1 MIPVKV
7 LVADDNR
14 DAADTIAAL
23 VEANGGEARAC
34 YDGISALVAAGEFH
48 PDVCLLDMAMPG
60 MDGDQVAAHI
70 RAADPDHRV
79 ALVAITALGS
89 DEARRRTERAG
100 FDLHLVKP
108 VDPDLVL
115 SAVYTLGGPSGPMT
129 HPGDRR

>member
-1 MIPVKV
+1 MMPVKV

-14 DAADTIAAL
+14 DAADTLAAL

-34 YDGISALVAAGEFH
+34 YDGISALITAGQFH
-48 PDVCLLDMAMPG
+48 PDVCLLDLTMPG

-70 RAADPDHRV
+70 RAADPDRRV
-79 ALVAITALGS
+79 ALGAVTALGS

-108 VDPDLVL
+108 VDPDQML
-115 SAVYTLGGPSGPMT
+115 SAVYTLGGPSGPIT